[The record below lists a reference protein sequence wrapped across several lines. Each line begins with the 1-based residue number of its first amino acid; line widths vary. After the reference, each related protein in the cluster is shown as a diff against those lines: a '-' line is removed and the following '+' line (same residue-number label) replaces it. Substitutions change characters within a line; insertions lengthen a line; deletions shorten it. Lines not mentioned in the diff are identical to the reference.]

1 MAHVWVYLS
10 LRQQRATVQSWRTI
24 LRDQHANYI
33 ILTAKETD
41 QLPMKWYP
49 LYIPIIETLHPFF
62 SSKILNDIPEEQQTV
77 QLTYIVWF
85 WFDKFVR
92 SNIESLVCLLPVGIL
107 TMFRRFICFLRFSPV
122 QWHTCEVAK
131 LI

>member
-77 QLTYIVWF
+77 QVQILC
-85 WFDKFVR
+85 
-92 SNIESLVCLLPVGIL
+92 LVLV
-107 TMFRRFICFLRFSPV
+107 
-122 QWHTCEVAK
+122 
-131 LI
+131 